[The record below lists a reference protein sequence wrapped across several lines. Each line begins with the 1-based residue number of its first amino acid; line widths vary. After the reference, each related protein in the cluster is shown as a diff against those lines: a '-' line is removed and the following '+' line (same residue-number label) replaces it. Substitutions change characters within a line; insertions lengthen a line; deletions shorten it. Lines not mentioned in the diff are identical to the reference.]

1 MPGLDGIGLLQ
12 TIRKQCPKQADTP
25 FLFLTAYSD
34 RDRQIAARRHGADEF
49 LNKPV
54 EMDVLLAVVEN
65 QIRKR
70 RASKGQHEEEL
81 VKLFRKL
88 QQDPSAQWTEIVREP
103 RAGVPTAVA
112 ATEHSQQERHLV
124 GGWIK
129 LIGLSDVKE
138 KLGPRWDKV
147 ASTVRQLA
155 ENKIAQNLSENDTY
169 RLIGDEVFEVC
180 IHGGS
185 EAETSATVRR
195 IQQQILDGIGALA
208 LDGSSLPDI
217 DQTDLATLGQVRAEF
232 YPLSPSEAGNDEHG
246 DLLEVVSAKIER
258 AAKAF
263 TQNSGQMLAQI
274 VHDGEMQ
281 LVPILDHNLT
291 STRLAYCAFDAA
303 ASSIETR
310 MRDAYA
316 HDPQKMLDLDMA
328 KLGLAIPAAIGR
340 ASQQFTSFIVSVD
353 VNSVRTPKSR
363 QKYLSLLGSIPHA
376 NRSQFVLLI
385 ENGLAQ
391 VHASLLTDIARSLK
405 PFSIT
410 CWLRVTTPEPY
421 DKSVADAMAPVV
433 AMSYFDLE
441 NLVRTNSEKIKMFRK
456 NLASRKIL
464 FLIDGIVDSRQQANA
479 KKVVPNYYCFSG
491 HES

>member
-1 MPGLDGIGLLQ
+1 M
-12 TIRKQCPKQADTP
+12 K
-25 FLFLTAYSD
+25 
-34 RDRQIAARRHGADEF
+34 
-49 LNKPV
+49 
-54 EMDVLLAVVEN
+54 
-65 QIRKR
+65 
-70 RASKGQHEEEL
+70 
-81 VKLFRKL
+81 
-88 QQDPSAQWTEIVREP
+88 
-103 RAGVPTAVA
+103 
-112 ATEHSQQERHLV
+112 
-124 GGWIK
+124 
-129 LIGLSDVKE
+129 
-138 KLGPRWDKV
+138 
-147 ASTVRQLA
+147 
-155 ENKIAQNLSENDTY
+155 NKIVPGQDLT
-169 RLIGDEVFEVC
+169 
-180 IHGGS
+180 
-185 EAETSATVRR
+185 RR
-195 IQQQILDGIGALA
+195 MSWGIC
-208 LDGSSLPDI
+208 S
-217 DQTDLATLGQVRAEF
+217 TLGQVRAEF